1 MTLEVGMGAETAAI
15 QAAIANAIKASGVVL
30 RVDPENFLRIVAKAE
45 KPLVICATGG
55 FISMSYR
62 YLTSY
67 KGFAFFTKTKTP
79 LDLSPKIETV
89 LAQKIWIPG

>member
-1 MTLEVGMGAETAAI
+1 MGAETAAI

-30 RVDPENFLRIVAKAE
+30 RVDPENFLRIVSKSE
-45 KPLVICATGG
+45 KPLIICARGG
-55 FISMSYR
+55 FFSANYR

-79 LDLSPKIETV
+79 LDLSPKIETII
-89 LAQKIWIPG
+89 AEKIWIPG

>member
-1 MTLEVGMGAETAAI
+1 MGAETCRDSRRQLRTRLK
-15 QAAIANAIKASGVVL
+15 QAELVL

-55 FISMSYR
+55 FVSTNYR

-79 LDLSPKIETV
+79 LDLSPKIETI
-89 LAQKIWIPG
+89 LAEKIWIPG

>member
-1 MTLEVGMGAETAAI
+1 MGAEAAAI

-45 KPLVICATGG
+45 KPLVVCATGG
-55 FISMSYR
+55 FVSTNYQ

-67 KGFAFFTKTKTP
+67 KGFAFFTKTKTA
-79 LDLSPKIETV
+79 LSLSPKVETV
-89 LAQKIWIPG
+89 IAEKIWIPS